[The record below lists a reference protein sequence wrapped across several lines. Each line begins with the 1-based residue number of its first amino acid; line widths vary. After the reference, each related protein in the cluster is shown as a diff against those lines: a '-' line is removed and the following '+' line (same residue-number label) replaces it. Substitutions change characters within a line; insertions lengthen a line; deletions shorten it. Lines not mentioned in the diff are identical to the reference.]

1 MGHIISR
8 INKSETP
15 SKLIYFDSESYV
27 DTEISQEDVKNV
39 QAGNQVTKEHSLYL
53 LCANFVCTKKK
64 EKKDDWIDY
73 KGSVK
78 EIQEGFWNDACKFT
92 HNKQKVFVIAHNA
105 KYDVLVTGCIPE
117 MISNGFFIE
126 SYSDSNPFFIVW
138 TNKQCNHE
146 CKECDY
152 LGDRGCLFPS
162 KTIVILSST
171 NFYNVPL
178 WKLGKTFKLNK
189 GEIDY
194 SNQDIATATEYCRN
208 DVLILKTAMESYI
221 DFIKIEDIGN
231 FKYTL
236 AGQSFTAYRKRFMDK
251 EIYIHRCKDALIL
264 ERNSYSGGR
273 TECFYIGKAKEKLYY
288 LDVNSLY
295 PYVMKVKKFPTML
308 ITHRKRGDVETL
320 QEIINDGKLITAKV
334 IVNTKQNVFFTK
346 TDKLIFPVGRFET
359 SLSTPEL
366 IYGIK
371 HKLIES
377 VLEYNVYDGEDIFS
391 EYVSY
396 FYGKRL
402 EASEADNEVLKYLFK
417 IFMNSL
423 YGKFGQKQNFMERV
437 GDYLDCEVIREEK
450 VLDVD
455 TGLSKT
461 IKIFGGGVF
470 SRINL
475 PDGENEAFNSFPAI
489 AAHVTAEAR
498 MLLWKY
504 MLIGGRKNI
513 YYCDT
518 DSLFINEA
526 GYNRLNEKGF
536 VNNKVLGKLK
546 LEQVSNDVVIRG
558 CKDYHFG
565 EEHKLKGVPKKALKI
580 DDNHYIVTIWEGLN
594 KKIKEGDLRTYK
606 NILMEK
612 ELKREYTK
620 GIVTGNR
627 VKPINF

>member
-1 MGHIISR
+1 MGHIISKIQR
-8 INKSETP
+8 TEQP

-27 DTEISQEDVKNV
+27 NTEISQEDIKNV

-53 LCANFVCTKKK
+53 ICANFVSNKKK
-64 EKKDDWIDY
+64 EKKDVWNDY
-73 KGSVK
+73 TGDIKD
-78 EIQEGFWNDACKFT
+78 IQSNFWNDVCKFT

-117 MISNGFFIE
+117 MINNGFFIE
-126 SYSDSNPFFIVW
+126 SYSDSNPFFIIW
-138 TNKQCNHE
+138 TNKQCNKK
-146 CKECDY
+146 CNECDY
-152 LGDRGCLFPS
+152 FDNRCIYPS
-162 KTIVILSST
+162 KTVVVLSST
-171 NFYNVPL
+171 NFYNVAL
-178 WKLGKTFKLNK
+178 KDLGKVFKLDK

-194 SNQDIATATEYCRN
+194 SNQDIETATEYCRN
-208 DVLILKTAMESYI
+208 DVLILKTAMESYLK
-221 DFIKIEDIGN
+221 FIKDEDIGN

-236 AGQSFTAYRKRFMDK
+236 AGQSFTAFRRKFMDK
-251 EIYIHRCKDALIL
+251 DIYIHRCKDALIL

-273 TECFYIGKAKEKLYY
+273 TECFYIGKVKEKLYY

-295 PYVMKVKKFPTML
+295 PYVMKIKKYPVML
-308 ITHRKRGDVETL
+308 ITHRKNGDIETL
-320 QEIINDGKLITAKV
+320 QDFLNDGFLLTARV
-334 IVNTKQNVFFTK
+334 LVNTKHNVFFMK
-346 TDKLIFPVGRFET
+346 ADKLIFPVGRFET
-359 SLSTPEL
+359 TLSTPEI

-371 HKLIES
+371 HGLIER
-377 VLEYNVYDGEDIFS
+377 VLEYNVYESADIFS

-396 FYGKRL
+396 FYEMRRK
-402 EASEADNEVLKYLFK
+402 ASDEGNEVLKYLFK

-437 GDYLDCEVIREEK
+437 GDYKDCNVIREEK

-455 TGLSKT
+455 TGISKT

-518 DSLFINEA
+518 DSLFINEE
-526 GYNRLNEKGF
+526 GFTRLNNKGL
-536 VNNKVLGKLK
+536 VNDRFLGLLK
-546 LEQVSNDVVIRG
+546 EELPPSTNVIIRG
-558 CKDYHFG
+558 CKDYTF
-565 EEHKLKGVPKKALKI
+565 ESKSKLKGVPKKALKI

-612 ELKREYTK
+612 ELKREYSK
-620 GIVTGNR
+620 GIVTGNK
-627 VKPINF
+627 VKPHSF